1 MVKRLSH
8 PMHIGLSSLF
18 NKKEMSKKRMANVQ
32 SGHHSFFLS
41 VFSEDKDIHS
51 FSTGNIFIQF
61 IFWELSP
68 TQTATVL
75 IYIYL
80 CVVLG
85 LRMG

>member
-1 MVKRLSH
+1 
-8 PMHIGLSSLF
+8 
-18 NKKEMSKKRMANVQ
+18 MANVQ
-32 SGHHSFFLS
+32 SGHHSFFFS
-41 VFSEDKDIHS
+41 VSSEDKIYILLILGISDIIYFLETH
-51 FSTGNIFIQF
+51 
-61 IFWELSP
+61 L